1 MLEEKIQELQANEEF
16 MGKLGKV
23 QDAKGYV
30 ALFAEYGAEI
40 SEKEAENIYKTVLE
54 AKEEMQSGDA
64 DAELSEETLE
74 EVSGGGLLTGT
85 VIICGLAVP
94 KVIAVS
100 VAAMAAAGVAI
111 HVIKKKIKQL
121 CG

>member
-1 MLEEKIQELQANEEF
+1 MLEEKIQELQANKEF
-16 MGKLGKV
+16 MDKLGKV
-23 QDAKGYV
+23 HDAKGYV
-30 ALFAEYGAEI
+30 ELFAEYGAEI

-54 AKEEMQSGDA
+54 AKEEMQNGDA

-74 EVSGGGLLTGT
+74 EVSGGGFLAGT

-94 KVIAVS
+94 KVIAVP

>member
-1 MLEEKIQELQANEEF
+1 MLEEKIQELQANKEF
-16 MGKLGKV
+16 MDKLGKV
-23 QDAKGYV
+23 HDAKGYV
-30 ALFAEYGAEI
+30 ELFAEYGAEI

-54 AKEEMQSGDA
+54 AKEEMQNGDA

-74 EVSGGGLLTGT
+74 EVSGGGFLTGT

>member
-23 QDAKGYV
+23 QDAIGYV